1 MKARVEKLFVGTALA
16 SMLAIT
22 TLVGC
27 NKGVDDVGMPV
38 AKTSVGTDVDDSVI
52 TSSVKSALLADA
64 DIKSFDFKVET
75 RKGEVQL
82 SGFVDNQAQVDRAT
96 ADARAISGVKGVQNN
111 VLLKGKA
118 TTVGEKI
125 DDGIITSKVK
135 AALLGDPNVKSTDIA
150 VVTRQGEVLL
160 SGFVD
165 SKNQMDKAVEVA
177 RGIEGVRLVSNE
189 MAVKK

>member
-1 MKARVEKLFVGTALA
+1 MKTRIENLVVSAALA
-16 SMLAIT
+16 SVLAIT
-22 TLVGC
+22 VVGC
-27 NKGVDDVGMPV
+27 NKGVDSAGMPV
-38 AKTSVGTDVDDSVI
+38 AKTSVGTDIDDSVI

-82 SGFVDNQAQVDRAT
+82 SGFVDNQSQVDRAT
-96 ADARAISGVKGVQNN
+96 AAARAVPGVKAVQNN

-135 AALLGDPNVKSTDIA
+135 AALLGDANVKSSDIA

-165 SKNQMDKAVEVA
+165 NKTQMDKAVEVA